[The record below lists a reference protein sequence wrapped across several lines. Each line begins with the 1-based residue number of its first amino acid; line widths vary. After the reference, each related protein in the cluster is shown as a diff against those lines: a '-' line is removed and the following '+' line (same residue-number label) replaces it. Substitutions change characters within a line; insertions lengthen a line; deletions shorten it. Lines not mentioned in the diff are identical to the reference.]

1 MPREF
6 SRSQRLGA
14 QLQRSL
20 SELLR
25 FEIKD
30 PRLAQASITDVAMS
44 KDLSVARVYFSLL
57 NPDDDPQPAL
67 AALQKASGFLRG
79 KLGDSLKI
87 RHMPE
92 LRFLHDD
99 SIAHGSAMSKLIQD
113 AIDQEGK
120 GQA

>member
-1 MPREF
+1 MAREF
-6 SRSQRLGA
+6 ARSERLGA

-30 PRLAQASITDVAMS
+30 PRLRQVSLTDVDLS
-44 KDLSVARVYFSLL
+44 RDLSVARVYFSLL

-67 AALQKASGFLRG
+67 DALQKASGFLRSR
-79 KLGDSLKI
+79 LGESLKT

-99 SIAHGSAMSKLIQD
+99 SIAHGSAITKLIQD
-113 AIDQEGK
+113 AIDQDPKDRG
-120 GQA
+120 